1 MLPSLS
7 LVLLSYNEEKNIAK
21 SISSAVAVAKKVA
34 NKYEIVVVHYSGST
48 DSTESIIRKF
58 IAKNRNIRIVYQPA
72 SQKGYG
78 VALGMGLESAR
89 YDYVFYTDADNQF
102 DLSELP
108 LLLPYLGSYDIVS
121 GYRMN
126 RQDPFGRIL
135 SSKVY
140 SILILLLFGLGMRD
154 IDSAFKIYKR
164 KIFDT
169 FKIRSVGGLVDAEIL
184 IKAKGNGFKIREI
197 PVHHYARF
205 AGASHYGTGFI
216 KPSVVVNVFREIRML
231 WKELKK

>member
-21 SISSAVAVAKKVA
+21 SISSAVAVARKAAK
-34 NKYEIVVVHYSGST
+34 KYEVVVVHYAGST
-48 DSTESIIRKF
+48 DGTESIIKKF

-72 SQKGYG
+72 GQKGYG
-78 VALGMGLESAR
+78 VALRMGLESAKN
-89 YDYVFYTDADNQF
+89 DYVFYTDADNQF
-102 DLSELP
+102 DLAELP
-108 LLLPYLGSYDIVS
+108 LLLPYLEKYDIVS
-121 GYRMN
+121 GYRVN
-126 RQDPFGRIL
+126 RQDTFGRIL

-140 SILILLLFGLGMRD
+140 SILIRILFGLSMRD

-164 KIFDT
+164 KMFGT

-184 IKAKGNGFKIREI
+184 VKAKNSGFRIKEI

-216 KPSVVVNVFREIRML
+216 KPSVVMSVFREIRLL